1 MKKWFHKI
9 EVLVDKSIPY
19 MLVLLLGIIV
29 VDLGFH
35 EFAEHYHN
43 YILFGDGLVIF
54 IFVLDLIFK
63 YNRIREIKNFLRSCW
78 LDIIAVFPFFLFF
91 RLFEEFA
98 GWFKLSM
105 GEGFSTAQSILHE
118 GVELEK
124 EGAKLLEGVEKGAK
138 TGRTTRFARFIRPV
152 FRAPRFAKAIS
163 FFKAPEKKEKV
174 KKSYTKNKRKKVK
187 KDGTKKIPKGNE
199 GKKK

>member
-91 RLFEEFA
+91 RLLEGFA
-98 GWFKLSM
+98 GWFKLSI

-138 TGRTTRFARFIRPV
+138 TGRTTRFARFIRPI
-152 FRAPRFAKAIS
+152 FRAPRFAKAIP
-163 FFKAPEKKEKV
+163 FFKAPEKKKV
-174 KKSYTKNKRKKVK
+174 KKGHNKNK
-187 KDGTKKIPKGNE
+187 TKKKN
-199 GKKK
+199 KWLL